1 MRKQMRALNKT
12 TSRRKHGKRG
22 IILCF
27 LHFPRENFFKNF
39 SMAILVFKTDVEN
52 MYHIRKLYALFKTIQ
67 GIIKWNVDTEDVDK
81 ILRVETLNVSP
92 QKIEMTL
99 QSAGY

>member
-1 MRKQMRALNKT
+1 
-12 TSRRKHGKRG
+12 
-22 IILCF
+22 
-27 LHFPRENFFKNF
+27 
-39 SMAILVFKTDVEN
+39 MAILVFKTDVEN

-99 QSAGY
+99 QSAGYYCKELED

>member
-1 MRKQMRALNKT
+1 VFSAFSARK
-12 TSRRKHGKRG
+12 
-22 IILCF
+22 F
-27 LHFPRENFFKNF
+27 LKNF
-39 SMAILVFKTDVEN
+39 SMTILVFKTDVEN

-99 QSAGY
+99 QSAGYYCKELED